1 MLIVYTGQYG
11 SGKSVSM
18 STEMARLCAREIRL
32 EKKAIKKGKEYKRR
46 ILVTNLTLNPNFADW
61 YGHDNIVVWKNVTKL
76 PSYRN
81 AIIIWDEITVDMD
94 SHQWETLPHS
104 VKVWLRQ
111 IRKLNITI
119 LATAQSFVELNRS
132 ARRRTAKAYFCRSA
146 FTSPTP
152 TDYEPNPPVYGLI
165 WSREIAKKSFH
176 KDEDE
181 LEFSDFIGD
190 FSLITRKKTDRFNTL
205 QMFEMGE
212 MPPLTHVERK
222 CEECGF
228 KKVVHY

>member
-18 STEMARLCAREIRL
+18 STEMHRLCARELRL
-32 EKKAIKKGKEYKRR
+32 EKKKEEYKRR
-46 ILVTNLTLNPNFADW
+46 LLVTNLHLNPNFAEW
-61 YGHDNIVVWKNVTKL
+61 YGHENIIVWKDVTKL
-76 PSYRN
+76 PTYKN

-94 SHQWETLPHS
+94 SHQWETLPHA

-132 ARRRTAKAYFCRSA
+132 ARRRTAKAYFCRSI

-152 TDYEPNPPVYGLI
+152 TDYEPNPPVYGVI
-165 WSREIAKKSFH
+165 WRREIAKKSFH
-176 KDEDE
+176 LDEDE
-181 LEFSDFIGD
+181 MEFSDTIGE
-190 FSLITRKKTDRFNTL
+190 FSWISRTKAERFNTL
-205 QMFEMGE
+205 QMFEMGD
-212 MPPLTHVERK
+212 MPALTHVERR
-222 CEECGF
+222 CETCGF
-228 KKVVHY
+228 RKTVHY